1 MTIDQDLPQPVH
13 QTLRKL
19 GINSLYPP
27 QEEAI
32 RKGLFNGRNLVVA
45 SPTASGKT
53 LIALMLIIHRLA
65 QGRGYKHI
73 YLVPLKALAA
83 EKRDELIG
91 TMEAAS
97 EIIGWRPRVAIT
109 TSDYDSTGEELGNAD
124 VIIATYEKM
133 DSIMRHRPSWI
144 DTIRTVV
151 VDEAHLVGVAD
162 RGPVVENILMRIL
175 AEARGTQVLL
185 LSATISNYQDF
196 AHWIEGEAVVTNWRP
211 IPLREGVLY
220 DHEIYYSD
228 NTFKSVPRTTGEP
241 IIDKAIETIEEGG
254 QVLIFTATRAEAK
267 RRAKKIAKQ
276 LAKLQATL
284 LGPKTMKELRR
295 LAERV
300 KNIGESTK
308 LSEELSNTVAM
319 GVAFHHAGLGL
330 EHRALIEEAF
340 RSGLIKILTATPTLA
355 AGVNLPS
362 RTVIITYTSR
372 RTAGYVEEISVFDY
386 KQMAGRAGRPMYDK
400 EGEALIHTTRELEI
414 DTLLDRYI
422 RAEPEPITSR
432 LLDGENMEIAIL
444 SLTTETRGV
453 SLDTIH
459 SYIDKSLAAIQYHPE
474 VLRYRVDRAVKTLL
488 SYGMVTRGEASGR
501 EYIKATRLGSRT
513 SQLYILPST
522 GYKFYTKTREITEPS
537 ELGLLHLIC
546 ETRDMVRVNARKRD
560 FDKIIDTLEDMGQE
574 EFLNMIFDMR
584 PAVDYDQ
591 DLDLL
596 KTALVLLDWINEATE
611 DEILEKWGVEPGDL
625 YNLYT
630 TAEWLAY
637 AASEIA
643 RIAQAEQVAKMYN
656 ILRVR
661 LKYGVKPELIPLV
674 SIPGIG
680 RRRARILYNN
690 GYRTPSDL
698 RRATIQDL
706 ASIPNIGVKTA
717 RKILEYLRAERPSQA

>member
-1 MTIDQDLPQPVH
+1 MTIDHDLPQPVH

-19 GINSLYPP
+19 GIDSLYPP

-53 LIALMLIIHRLA
+53 LIAIMLMIHRLA

-97 EIIGWRPRVAIT
+97 EIIGWRPRVVIS

-124 VIIATYEKM
+124 VIVATYEKM

-151 VDEAHLVGVAD
+151 IDEAHLVGVAD

-175 AEARGTQVLL
+175 AEARETQVLL

-196 AHWIEGEAVVTNWRP
+196 ANWIEGEAVVTNWRP
-211 IPLREGVLY
+211 IPLKEGVLY

-228 NTFKSVPRTTGEP
+228 NTFKSVPRTTGDP
-241 IIDKAIETIEEGG
+241 IIDRAIETIEEGG

-340 RSGLIKILTATPTLA
+340 RAGLIKILTATPTLA

-453 SLDTIH
+453 SIETIH

-474 VLRYRVDRAVKTLL
+474 VLRYRVDRAIKTLL
-488 SYGMVTRGEASGR
+488 SYGMVTRSEATSR
-501 EYIKATRLGSRT
+501 VYIKATRLGSRT

-522 GYKFYTKTREITEPS
+522 GHKFYTKTREITEPS
-537 ELGLLHLIC
+537 ELALLHLIC

-643 RIAQAEQVAKMYN
+643 RIAQAEEVAKMYD